1 MYNGVFINSILKKEV
16 SCFLKILKLILKL
29 R

>member
-16 SCFLKILKLILKL
+16 SRFLKILKLILKL